1 MRKMICTIWLLI
13 LAVVTL
19 QAQTSYNAKA
29 KPKVA
34 SHPVSMQASM
44 TRGQVLY
51 TTHCLSCHQSDGGG
65 VPNLNPP
72 LIRTSYVLGSKNNL
86 IEIVL
91 NGLDKR
97 LEIDGET
104 YANNMPP
111 LNYLKDQEIADVLT
125 FVRNSF
131 GNKAGSVKEMEVR
144 QVRASLK
151 K

>member
-1 MRKMICTIWLLI
+1 MRKAIFTFSLLMITV
-13 LAVVTL
+13 AAL

-29 KPKVA
+29 KPKAVPQPLSA
-34 SHPVSMQASM
+34 KSMIQ
-44 TRGQVLY
+44 GKVLY
-51 TTHCLSCHQSDGGG
+51 TTHCLSCHQADGGG

-72 LIRTSYVLGSKNNL
+72 LIKTSYVLGNKNNL

-91 NGLDKR
+91 NGFDKR
-97 LEIDGET
+97 VEIDGET

-125 FVRNSF
+125 YVRNNF
-131 GNKAGSVKEMEVR
+131 GNKAGAIKEAEVKQVRVR
-144 QVRASLK
+144 QK